1 MYILLPVVM
10 CLPVCV
16 HIDGLARDCGS
27 SSANALEL
35 SRSRARP
42 WMYMLM
48 CGCVC
53 VCVCFAHL
61 CLCALFIYS
70 RTIAHRANVICC
82 TYIYICCTYTYLIL
96 SYLILWRFLAI
107 YLMLWLWFLVIPPSF
122 EPKNSYNKWSHWR
135 LANWQISTNAHIKI
149 SNTNP
154 Q

>member
-1 MYILLPVVM
+1 MPLRMYILLPVVM
-10 CLPVCV
+10 YLLVCV

-53 VCVCFAHL
+53 VCVCVL
-61 CLCALFIYS
+61 LICALFIYS

-82 TYIYICCTYTYLIL
+82 IYT
-96 SYLILWRFLAI
+96 
-107 YLMLWLWFLVIPPSF
+107 
-122 EPKNSYNKWSHWR
+122 R
-135 LANWQISTNAHIKI
+135 L
-149 SNTNP
+149 
-154 Q
+154 